1 MALTEEQL
9 SARRVVKSVYFPLAV
24 AELLDKKGTEYGMSA
39 NKIINKLVI
48 AGLNDD
54 KILNTV
60 VKGFTV
66 SHQQTP
72 APVVEEPE
80 LIFSEERSEP

>member
-1 MALTEEQL
+1 MLTQKQITSRKVFQSLYLPLELAE
-9 SARRVVKSVYFPLAV
+9 RVDGI
-24 AELLDKKGTEYGMSA
+24 AENNGMSR
-39 NKIINKLVI
+39 NEFISKLIV
-48 AGLNDD
+48 AGLSDD

-80 LIFSEERSEP
+80 LTFSERSQP